1 MSHAVNAL
9 DHALRADPQGLAFLE
24 QTASLYVLDAATTPG
39 HPTTYGWWN
48 FLNDALNEVERY
60 EESQGAASNLEGHV
74 RLLATITRRVARRP
88 PSSDR
93 RLVKICFANA
103 SMTHMN
109 LMANAQLSQSLVG
122 SNDDLRE
129 RNMGRIAAIV
139 FDWSFHRRSST
150 SAFSDPVVM
159 EQFCGVLACNAVS
172 SGPTAVRHL
181 VSDWIVPGVDSQQ
194 LPPQAVI
201 AIILHISVEAR
212 GKGCPAGT
220 KDVISSLVP
229 SVFKHIIGPILLE
242 SLTEGDEGASPGGEN
257 INLRIAAIS
266 LRSLEYW
273 CRVNEIGAV
282 KLQKIFNST
291 HVRLQLLLCTEIGTI
306 SLPSRIA
313 NFSLF
318 VVGHSFPL

>member
-1 MSHAVNAL
+1 MTCVFIAVNMSHAVNAL

-48 FLNDALNEVERY
+48 FLNDALNEVERF
-60 EESQGAASNLEGHV
+60 ESEGAASNLESHV
-74 RLLATITRRVARRP
+74 RLLATITCRAARRP

-103 SMTHMN
+103 SMTQIN
-109 LMANAQLSQSLVG
+109 LMENAQLAHSLVG
-122 SNDDLRE
+122 SNDELRE

-139 FDWSFHRRSST
+139 FDWSFHRRNST
-150 SAFSDPVVM
+150 SAFSDPVAI

-181 VSDWIVPGVDSQQ
+181 VSDWIVPGVNSQQ
-194 LPPQAVI
+194 LPSQAVV

-229 SVFKHIIGPILLE
+229 SVFKSIIGPILLE
-242 SLTEGDEGASPGGEN
+242 SLRESDEGGSPSGEN
-257 INLRIAAIS
+257 INHRIAAIS
-266 LRSLEYW
+266 LRALESW
-273 CRVNEIGAV
+273 CRAEEIGAV

-291 HVRLQLLLCTEIGTI
+291 NVRLAI
-306 SLPSRIA
+306 
-313 NFSLF
+313 LF
-318 VVGHSFPL
+318 YLRRGAVVHS